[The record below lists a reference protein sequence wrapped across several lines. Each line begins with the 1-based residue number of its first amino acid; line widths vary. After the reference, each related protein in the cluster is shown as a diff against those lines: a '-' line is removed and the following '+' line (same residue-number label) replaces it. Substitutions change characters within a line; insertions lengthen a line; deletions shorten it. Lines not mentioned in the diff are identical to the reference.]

1 MLFVRLACL
10 PDKLVTHLCGRLTA
24 TRLGRRYTCL
34 VAYIA
39 QMIAFLLL
47 IFYRYHT
54 DRTWL
59 DWVMIVLT
67 ISLLALGDSV
77 WESQPPA
84 ILQTF
89 YGLDRDR
96 NAAMANLKMWQS
108 LGNCIQFAL
117 GVFIKSENHMVIK
130 SIILASALTVGYVCL
145 VILDLYIH
153 KIDMVKG
160 ESRILLSGIDTA

>member
-1 MLFVRLACL
+1 
-10 PDKLVTHLCGRLTA
+10 
-24 TRLGRRYTCL
+24 
-34 VAYIA
+34 
-39 QMIAFLLL
+39 
-47 IFYRYHT
+47 
-54 DRTWL
+54 
-59 DWVMIVLT
+59 MIVLT

-108 LGNCIQFAL
+108 LGNCIQFGL
-117 GVFIKSENHMVIK
+117 GVFLKQSNHMAIK
-130 SIILASALTVGYVCL
+130 SIILASVLTVGYLCL
-145 VILDLYIH
+145 VILDCKIH

-160 ESRILLSGIDTA
+160 ESRILLYGIDTA